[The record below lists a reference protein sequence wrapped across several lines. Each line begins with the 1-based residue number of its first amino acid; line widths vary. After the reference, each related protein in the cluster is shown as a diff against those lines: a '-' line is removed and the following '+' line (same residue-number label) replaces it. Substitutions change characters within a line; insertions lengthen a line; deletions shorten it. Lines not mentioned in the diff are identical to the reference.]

1 MTKRDTFCDFDQVMN
16 ILFWIPNWNGIVPE
30 PTIIKPKPLW
40 TGKQMLSMCIP
51 DGIHLRRL
59 DKSPISPDDDGML
72 VVKGKIMYGVVNKR
86 LLAPLLVVLL
96 ILFSRKRVPMFAEI
110 FWKYSKVVN
119 FGSFIMVSLS
129 VSVILL
135 PMLTL

>member
-1 MTKRDTFCDFDQVMN
+1 MGIVQDTLCGVRKMTKRDTFCDFDQVMN

-59 DKSPISPDDDGML
+59 DKSPF
-72 VVKGKIMYGVVNKR
+72 
-86 LLAPLLVVLL
+86 LLKMTVC
-96 ILFSRKRVPMFAEI
+96 
-110 FWKYSKVVN
+110 
-119 FGSFIMVSLS
+119 SL
-129 VSVILL
+129 
-135 PMLTL
+135 